1 MTCLVF
7 TLQEALQEQAKQK
20 EELLK
25 NFDTWKLEALSH
37 RLERPV
43 DRSQWTSPEKPE
55 TTPVGGPRREA

>member
-37 RLERPV
+37 PPRATSRPIPV
-43 DRSQWTSPEKPE
+43 DEPGEARDNPGWRPE
-55 TTPVGGPRREA
+55 A